1 MPLEII
7 LIAAV
12 TVDGFIARHNKEI
25 TKWTQDLH
33 LFKKQTMGYPVIMG
47 SNTHKT
53 LSNDLLG
60 RDVIVVHRDD
70 NPKDIINKI
79 SSNRCFIAGGGK
91 TYSKFYSF
99 ITHAYITPHP
109 LIFGDGVSLFTEKV
123 PELNLVFERL
133 IEVSKMGGVYQYQ
146 YRVDH

>member
-12 TVDGFIARHNKEI
+12 TVDGFIARNNKEI
-25 TKWTQDLH
+25 TNWTQDLH
-33 LFKKQTMGYPVIMG
+33 LFKEQTMGYPVIMG
-47 SNTHKT
+47 SNTQKT

-91 TYSKFYSF
+91 TYSKF
-99 ITHAYITPHP
+99 TLLLHTPISH
-109 LIFGDGVSLFTEKV
+109 LIHLF
-123 PELNLVFERL
+123 L
-133 IEVSKMGGVYQYQ
+133 EVGSRCLQKGF
-146 YRVDH
+146 RN